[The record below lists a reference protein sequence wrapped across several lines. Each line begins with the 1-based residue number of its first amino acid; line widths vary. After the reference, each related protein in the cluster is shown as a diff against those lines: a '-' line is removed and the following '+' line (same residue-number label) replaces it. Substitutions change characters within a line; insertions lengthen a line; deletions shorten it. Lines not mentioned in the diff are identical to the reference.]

1 MMKFFAVDIPA
12 AVIFSCVLISACGP
26 SAKNACNNEPRT
38 LTTGIYFY
46 LKDRVTGNDILNYG
60 SSLLPAPDSIRLK
73 NSATGQGYPLYVT
86 RGSNGSVVFSQ
97 FYNRPAGVVDSL
109 EFRFGSSAP
118 DTLIIYTGLINGWRG
133 DECPTVK
140 DAGIT
145 KVVLRN
151 VVLIETTNDDSFFTI
166 TK

>member
-1 MMKFFAVDIPA
+1 MIFFQRYISVAF
-12 AVIFSCVLISACGP
+12 IFSWLLFSACSSTG
-26 SAKNACNNEPRT
+26 KNACNDEPRT
-38 LTTGIYFY
+38 LTSGIYFY
-46 LKDRVTGNDILNYG
+46 LKDRATGNDILNYG
-60 SSLLPAPDSIRLK
+60 ASILPAPDSIRLK
-73 NSATGQGYPLYVT
+73 NAGTGQPYPLYVT
-86 RGSNGSVVFSQ
+86 KSNNGSVVFSQ

-109 EFRFGSSAP
+109 EFRFGSAVP

-145 KVVLRN
+145 KVILRN
-151 VVLIETTNDDSFFTI
+151 VVLVETTNDDSFFTI